1 MTARKRSESKMEHR
15 EHNFVREGI
24 YAGVVGATAIAIWF
38 LIIDTVSG
46 HPLYTPK
53 LLGNAVISV
62 LGKAMPDTTATQVI
76 GYTVFHY
83 AMFAIVGIILVAIVH
98 QSDRTP
104 AILAGLLI
112 VFVMMQLGFYGLSA
126 FLSQSPLG
134 GLAWYQIF
142 IANILAAAAM
152 GWFVW
157 RRHPTLRRNLSDALE
172 GTDDQERTAT

>member
-1 MTARKRSESKMEHR
+1 MEDR

-46 HPLYTPK
+46 RPFYTPK
-53 LLGNAVISV
+53 LLGHAVISV
-62 LGKAMPDTTATQVI
+62 LGQAMPDTATTQVI
-76 GYTVFHY
+76 GYTIFHY

-112 VFVMMQLGFYGLSA
+112 MFVVMQLGFYGLSA
-126 FLSQSPLG
+126 FLSESPLG

-142 IANILAAAAM
+142 IANLLAAAAM

-157 RRHPTLRRNLSDALE
+157 KRHPTLGRNLSEALE
-172 GTDDQERTAT
+172 GTDDHS